1 MKEAIITITIG
12 TVIGGTIGAILY
24 KILCSDCTPYIITFQ
39 KGIESMIKILREL
52 CKIDPYYYD
61 SIYEYIKDVHQST
74 KKRRKEQRV

>member
-1 MKEAIITITIG
+1 M
-12 TVIGGTIGAILY
+12 
-24 KILCSDCTPYIITFQ
+24 

-74 KKRRKEQRV
+74 KKRRKE